1 VLISFKL
8 LARLSVRKCVEVN
21 DRFSSNNIED
31 FILSFYVARQP
42 ILDKEKKLFAYEL
55 LLRDSLENIFPS
67 NVNDEEATAKIIEGL
82 EFNLGLESLTQG
94 SLAFINFTHDSIIN
108 GYALLLDKDKIVVEI
123 LETAKPSKRLLA
135 ACIDLKEKGYS
146 IALDDYE
153 HNPIWKHFFPYVDI
167 IKLDYTLT
175 SEQQFHEILTALK
188 PYPGIKLLAEKIETH
203 SDFQHALSIGCE
215 YFQGYFFSRPEVIK
229 TVAFNPSQVAVVN
242 LSSEIN
248 KDKPDIKNITSIFED
263 DVNLSFKLLRYVQ
276 SPTFKRVAAIETI
289 KQAILVLGHVELKR
303 FISLLFTA
311 QFSLGK
317 PQELT
322 VMALTR
328 GRFCE
333 LMVKETLPTHS
344 QSSAFLI
351 GLLSLI
357 DAMVDG
363 NIQDL
368 MDKLPL
374 HKDMKDAIINR
385 KGESAYFLKLCELFE
400 KANWPEI
407 EHFCLKIKVNP
418 EQSSS
423 LFQQSLKWA
432 DQRISAIQ

>member
-1 VLISFKL
+1 M
-8 LARLSVRKCVEVN
+8 
-21 DRFSSNNIED
+21 ED
-31 FILSFYVARQP
+31 IILSFYVARQP
-42 ILDKEKKLFAYEL
+42 ILDKDKNLFAYEL
-55 LLRDSLENIFPS
+55 LLRDSLENIFPK
-67 NVNDEEATAKIIEGL
+67 NINDNEATAKIIEGL

-94 SLAFINFTHDSIIN
+94 SLAFINFTHDSLIN
-108 GYALLLDKDKIVVEI
+108 GYPLLLDKEQVVVEI
-123 LETAKPSKRLLA
+123 LETAKPSKNLLA

-153 HNPIWKHFFPYVDI
+153 HAPVWRHFFPYVDI
-167 IKLDYTLT
+167 IKLDYSLT
-175 SEQQFHEILTALK
+175 SEQQFQEIIIALK
-188 PYPGIKLLAEKIETH
+188 SYPHIKLLAEKVETYA
-203 SDFQHALSIGCE
+203 DFQHALSIGCE

-248 KDKPDIKNITSIFED
+248 KDELDIKKITSIFED

-276 SPTFKRVAAIETI
+276 SPIFKRDADIENI
-289 KQAILVLGHVELKR
+289 KQAILVLGLKELKR
-303 FISLLFTA
+303 FICLLFTA

-322 VMALTR
+322 VMSLAR

-333 LMVKETLPTHS
+333 LMVKATLPTHC

-363 NIQDL
+363 DIQEL

-374 HKDMKDAIINR
+374 QQDMKDAIINR
-385 KGESAYFLKLCELFE
+385 KGDSANFLKLCELFE
-400 KANWPEI
+400 KADWQNVDL
-407 EHFCLKIKVNP
+407 FCQQIRVDP
-418 EQSSS
+418 EQSCS
-423 LFQQSLKWA
+423 LFQEALNWA
-432 DQRISAIQ
+432 DHRVTAVH